1 MFDQK
6 GSLARLILD
15 ALDCLSVAR
24 TYSAFCLWCFATKQE
39 GSQYGMLYCWSV
51 LKNLIFDY
59 SENSRMKRQ
68 SLVLITVALLLMTA
82 CQTSTTVSTPSANN
96 NSATTKSTPDQ
107 FAAARALYEKNC
119 KLCHGA
125 NGEGGP
131 VKLEDGTKLK
141 VPTFREGHALKHPDS
156 DFVKQ
161 ITKGGDGMPA
171 FGEKLKPEEVNDLVH
186 FIRHEFQGGMMPP
199 GEPMK
204 SPMKGMNM
212 NMK

>member
-1 MFDQK
+1 
-6 GSLARLILD
+6 
-15 ALDCLSVAR
+15 
-24 TYSAFCLWCFATKQE
+24 
-39 GSQYGMLYCWSV
+39 
-51 LKNLIFDY
+51 
-59 SENSRMKRQ
+59 MKRQ

-82 CQTSTTVSTPSANN
+82 CQTGTTVNTSNANN
-96 NSATTKSTPDQ
+96 NSATAKSTPDQ

-171 FGEKLKPEEVNDLVH
+171 FGQKLKPEEINGLVH